1 MKNKIKI
8 SLIIFLF
15 LMYLPVSALTL
26 NDTNSKTFGRS
37 KEEVIEKYKESKPNS
52 SINTYSVTPNL
63 SEYKEGTLSNE
74 MQNET
79 LKQLNYLR
87 WQYGIDSVSINEEF
101 NYRNQKCAMIMAKL
115 GFITHY
121 PKNYA
126 SNLTDVP
133 IEFLEDAAKGC
144 GAGYGYQGNV
154 GFNSIGQMFDAPIGY
169 VSDRY
174 NLMAGV
180 GHRQSMLNVN
190 ATGISMGYYDAYDS
204 ISVYINSNKNV
215 EDYDYYAWP
224 NAGYAPIENLDP
236 KEPWSIY
243 INPKKYGFTSS
254 TKVSLDYLDNN
265 YEVSYNKENYD
276 NAISF
281 LLPDDL
287 LKQVVNSSSKYKDD
301 IDIKVRVDNITNG
314 KETISINYTVKL
326 IIAELIDYND
336 LIFWYKDVNTNGWGR
351 SSIYLNSNWYS
362 NIDGSKKYNL
372 RFDLDNPKANNV
384 GEFNISLEDKSMGL
398 YEDNVL
404 SLYKNG
410 TTNIVVVDTKTNKE
424 FKFPIYVSNV
434 IEKKEYD
441 VTINPKNLTYNG
453 DYQSVV
459 TVNSNENV
467 EIFYGLK
474 DESKPDS
481 TIGYITN
488 IPEVKDA
495 GTYTLYY
502 YIKEDDTHYEKKGN
516 MTITVKKAN
525 RPELTV
531 KSFQGIVDGNSHTII
546 VNQNDVLYS
555 IDKTNWQ
562 EEAPTL
568 STVGELTVYVKY
580 KDNNNYLE
588 SSIKEGKII
597 IVDSNSI
604 LKGDLNFDKNIDI
617 VDVKLLLLETFEE
630 HQEKDLDLMD
640 INDDKTIDII
650 DVKQLLL
657 NTFD

>member
-410 TTNIVVVDTKTNKE
+410 TTNIIVVDTKTNKE

-441 VTINPKNLTYNG
+441 VTINPKDLTYNG